1 MIFPRKQITFNCP
14 EFYQKNRTSFQYH
27 TSKTIKDNGEFIME
41 EFKVKGKELLA
52 KIEELIKEGNARR
65 IIIKDEKGR
74 TFLEI
79 PVTIGVIGAICA
91 PILNAVGA
99 LAGVVANFT
108 VEVIKRENNNQNT
121 EAPREE
127 YNL

>member
-1 MIFPRKQITFNCP
+1 MT
-14 EFYQKNRTSFQYH
+14 
-27 TSKTIKDNGEFIME
+27 ME

-65 IIIKDEKGR
+65 IIIKDDKGR

-91 PILNAVGA
+91 PILTAVGA

-108 VEVIKRENNNQNT
+108 VEVIKRENDQKDSSAVN
-121 EAPREE
+121 EE